1 MGVDV
6 VGNRSGWWRVGQ
18 YWWHTLADYSHHIV
32 PTITAGCRYWYS
44 SDEDGLDADQAR
56 KLGIELQRSIDDCRI
71 DEYARQLF
79 PVLVNDKQFRCLVE
93 FQDDGAELFELPKPD
108 ERRFVDEFISQMQ
121 RYIEFLLSC
130 EGFRI
135 Q

>member
-18 YWWHTLADYSHHIV
+18 YWWHTLADYFHHIT

-56 KLGIELQRSIDDCRI
+56 KLGIELQHSIDDCRI

-79 PVLVNDKQFRCLVE
+79 AVLRGENSVPDFARHHDIL
-93 FQDDGAELFELPKPD
+93 DTRELPNHEQ
-108 ERRFVDEFISQMQ
+108 ERRFVDQFTNEVQ
-121 RYIEFLLSC
+121 RFIEFLLSC

>member
-6 VGNRSGWWRVGQ
+6 VGNRSGWWQVGQ
-18 YWWHTLADYSHHIV
+18 YWWHMLADYSHHIA
-32 PTITAGCRYWYS
+32 PTITASCRYWYS
-44 SDEDGLDADQAR
+44 SSEDGLNADQAR
-56 KLGIELQRSIDDCRI
+56 KLGAALQRSIDDCRI

-79 PVLVNDKQFRCLVE
+79 PRLLNDKQFRCLVE
-93 FQDDGAELFELPKPD
+93 FQDGAEIFELPKPD
-108 ERRFVDEFISQMQ
+108 ERRFVDRFVSEVQ
-121 RYIEFLLSC
+121 RFIEFLQSC